1 MWEVFILLNVN
12 VEVICLIGEK
22 NYKYSVSAQKKL
34 GGGALLE
41 MSHELDYIN
50 WIFGKKYKA
59 KAFYTN
65 SNILDVNVEDN
76 VKIIFKY
83 TNKILGSL
91 SLDFLNHKKKRFLT
105 INGKKEF

>member
-1 MWEVFILLNVN
+1 MEK
-12 VEVICLIGEK
+12 K

-91 SLDFLNHKKKRFLT
+91 SLDF
-105 INGKKEF
+105 